1 MTAATWPAAAASAL
15 AFNFASSLGVV
26 FANKAVFKA
35 ASFTYPTALT
45 ALHYA
50 FNYAVVL
57 GLLAR
62 GDFKA
67 HAVAADERWLV
78 LLTTA
83 VWAAHNGLS
92 NLSLS
97 KNSVGLYQIFK
108 IAVTPLICLLEFACY
123 GKRVTGLRALALA
136 GACCGVAMA
145 TVSDVQFSQLGAA
158 AALASACMSA
168 VLKVL
173 QTHLLQRRGWSSLQL
188 MHRTWLPQLLLL
200 LLCVPATDGLA
211 ELSRYELTLS
221 RAAWLGLSVVCSF
234 LLNISSLLALGETSA
249 VAVVLLGQC
258 KTLAIIAGGY
268 LLFDAH
274 PSGKTLLG
282 AALAIA
288 SIGAYTMISL
298 TSRVPRPSGSAEDV
312 PLTVPL
318 RGDAEL
324 QAVQCK

>member
-1 MTAATWPAAAASAL
+1 MQRVVWSVTGSDQIIGFTRYRTRTLHCRGGGESTGLTRARVESAQTSRERPCNAARMGMLATWPAAAASAL
-15 AFNFASSLGVV
+15 SFNFVSSLGVV

-50 FNYAVVL
+50 FNYAIVL
-57 GLLAR
+57 SLLAR
-62 GDFKA
+62 GEFKA
-67 HAVAADERWLV
+67 HTVAADERWLV

-92 NLSLS
+92 NLSLA
-97 KNSVGLYQIFK
+97 KNSVGLYQAPPSTTLLELNLNPNPNPNPEQIFK

-123 GKRVTGLRALALA
+123 GKRVTGLRACALA

-200 LLCVPATDGLA
+200 LLCVPATDGLV
-211 ELSRYELTLS
+211 ELSRY
-221 RAAWLGLSVVCSF
+221 
-234 LLNISSLLALGETSA
+234 
-249 VAVVLLGQC
+249 
-258 KTLAIIAGGY
+258 
-268 LLFDAH
+268 DPDH
-274 PSGKTLLG
+274 
-282 AALAIA
+282 
-288 SIGAYTMISL
+288 
-298 TSRVPRPSGSAEDV
+298 
-312 PLTVPL
+312 
-318 RGDAEL
+318 
-324 QAVQCK
+324 

>member
-1 MTAATWPAAAASAL
+1 MLSYKGERPLSYFRACNALTPRGAARPRSLNASLQRSSSAQRTRTHARMAAATWPAAAASAL
-15 AFNFASSLGVV
+15 SFNFASSLGVV

-92 NLSLS
+92 NVSLS

-123 GKRVTGLRALALA
+123 GKRVTGLRACALA

-200 LLCVPATDGLA
+200 LLCVPATDGLV
-211 ELSRYELTLS
+211 ELSPYDPDPDPNPDPNPNLTL
-221 RAAWLGLSVVCSF
+221 
-234 LLNISSLLALGETSA
+234 
-249 VAVVLLGQC
+249 
-258 KTLAIIAGGY
+258 TL
-268 LLFDAH
+268 
-274 PSGKTLLG
+274 TL
-282 AALAIA
+282 
-288 SIGAYTMISL
+288 T
-298 TSRVPRPSGSAEDV
+298 
-312 PLTVPL
+312 
-318 RGDAEL
+318 
-324 QAVQCK
+324 

>member
-1 MTAATWPAAAASAL
+1 MRERSAQFLPKRPATPHTHTAGAAAASRMTAATWPAAAASAL

-97 KNSVGLYQIFK
+97 KNSVGLYQ
-108 IAVTPLICLLEFACY
+108 A
-123 GKRVTGLRALALA
+123 RRRWR
-136 GACCGVAMA
+136 CC
-145 TVSDVQFSQLGAA
+145 
-158 AALASACMSA
+158 
-168 VLKVL
+168 
-173 QTHLLQRRGWSSLQL
+173 
-188 MHRTWLPQLLLL
+188 
-200 LLCVPATDGLA
+200 
-211 ELSRYELTLS
+211 
-221 RAAWLGLSVVCSF
+221 
-234 LLNISSLLALGETSA
+234 
-249 VAVVLLGQC
+249 
-258 KTLAIIAGGY
+258 
-268 LLFDAH
+268 
-274 PSGKTLLG
+274 
-282 AALAIA
+282 
-288 SIGAYTMISL
+288 
-298 TSRVPRPSGSAEDV
+298 
-312 PLTVPL
+312 
-318 RGDAEL
+318 
-324 QAVQCK
+324 